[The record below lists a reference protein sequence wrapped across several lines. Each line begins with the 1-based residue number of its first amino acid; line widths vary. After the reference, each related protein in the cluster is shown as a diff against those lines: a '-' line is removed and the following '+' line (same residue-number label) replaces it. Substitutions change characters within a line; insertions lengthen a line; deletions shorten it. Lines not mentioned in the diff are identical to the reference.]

1 VVLQLAEGEGSGI
14 CACFRDVPHSVPRIQ
29 LALHCQRFLDDPVL
43 LWSPYV
49 IRSNA
54 SIDAFV
60 HFMKIFNGFEPQF
73 SPEIVND
80 LMLLVREFG
89 YDRLT
94 ASLAPQRDAPRRQ
107 EHAHGL
113 LQELG
118 KHVRGATFKVDLRF
132 LRDSFSRI

>member
-1 VVLQLAEGEGSGI
+1 M
-14 CACFRDVPHSVPRIQ
+14 
-29 LALHCQRFLDDPVL
+29 L

-49 IRSNA
+49 IRSNV
-54 SIDAFV
+54 SIDAFA
-60 HFMKIFNGFEPQF
+60 HFMEIFNGFEPQF

-89 YDRLT
+89 YDRLI

-132 LRDSFSRI
+132 LRDSLSGIQRRMTAIREGTDGELEGILSELEKKVLK